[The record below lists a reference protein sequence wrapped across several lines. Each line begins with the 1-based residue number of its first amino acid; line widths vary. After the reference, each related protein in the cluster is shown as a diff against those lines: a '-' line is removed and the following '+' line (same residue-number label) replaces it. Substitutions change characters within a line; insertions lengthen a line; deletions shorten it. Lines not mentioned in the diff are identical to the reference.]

1 MVGDD
6 DDDDDDDDGDDDDD
20 DDVVGGRSGII
31 RPDYAIHCF
40 SHTNCDD
47 QDDYDGGEEDYDDG
61 DFKSC
66 TSQNLTEI
74 FKSSGGKK

>member
-1 MVGDD
+1 MGKSSLCRSK
-6 DDDDDDDDGDDDDD
+6 GI
-20 DDVVGGRSGII
+20 VVGLLVGGPSWII